1 MFRIL
6 DIDECSSSSH
16 SCDVNGC
23 RNTRGSYFCKCKPG
37 YSGDGKN
44 CTLAGEWKN
53 KNWEI

>member
-37 YSGDGKN
+37 YSGDGKS
-44 CTLAGEWKN
+44 CTLAVEWKN